1 MDHLIFL
8 EEAWKEIEALVSG
21 IKTMI
26 IQGFDEINVPHRI
39 ITEGDVL
46 YFAYN
51 NGKDEI
57 RARGVVDYVSY
68 SHRLSTEESYEMII
82 RNQGRLML
90 PDELFY
96 KWAGKKYLV
105 LIGLKNIEA
114 IGPFAEHEIIR
125 RQISA

>member
-8 EEAWKEIEALVSG
+8 EEAWKEIEELISG

-26 IQGFDEINVPHRI
+26 ILGSDETKVPHRI
-39 ITEGDVL
+39 IIEDDVV

-51 NGKDEI
+51 SGKDEI

-68 SHRLSTEESYEMII
+68 SHRLSTEESYETII
-82 RNQGRLML
+82 RNQERLML
-90 PDELFY
+90 PDDLFY

-105 LIGLKNIEA
+105 LIGLKNVEA
-114 IGPFAEHEIIR
+114 VGPFAEHEIKR

>member
-114 IGPFAEHEIIR
+114 IGPFADHEIKR